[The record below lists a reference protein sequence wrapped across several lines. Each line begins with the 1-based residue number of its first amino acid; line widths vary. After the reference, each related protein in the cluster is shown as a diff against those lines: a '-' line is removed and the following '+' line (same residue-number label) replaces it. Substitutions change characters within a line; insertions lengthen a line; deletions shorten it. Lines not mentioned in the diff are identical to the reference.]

1 MRGTAEISV
10 DQCQACGICAA
21 ECPANAISMKLYTDE
36 RLIAKIRG
44 ALQKAKANG
53 EPAIVGFACQYCAYA
68 GQERDIVK
76 ATLPKNVQTIDVLCS
91 GKVETLYLLK
101 AFEFGADGVFLA
113 GCLEGE
119 CHNDKGNVHAGQ
131 RAAYVKGLLDEIGL
145 GGERMAMFNM
155 SPEQCANMT
164 ESVAALVSTVKELG
178 PSPVRRA

>member
-1 MRGTAEISV
+1 
-10 DQCQACGICAA
+10 
-21 ECPANAISMKLYTDE
+21 MKLYTDE
-36 RLIAKIRG
+36 GLIVDIRG
-44 ALQKAKANG
+44 ALGKARGNG

-68 GQERDIVK
+68 GEEADVVK
-76 ATLPKNVQTIDVLCS
+76 AKLPKNVQTVDVLCS

-131 RAAYVKGLLDEIGL
+131 RVAYVKNLLDEIGL
-145 GGERMAMFNM
+145 GGGRIEMFNM
-155 SPEQCANMT
+155 SPTQCADMT
-164 ESVAALVSTVKELG
+164 EAVAALVSTVNELG